1 MDVFGLSV
9 RVLKLEK
16 LIELKRAL
24 SRPKDKLMLLHLEAT
39 LEERERG
46 DRRS

>member
-1 MDVFGLSV
+1 MSWTCQV

-24 SRPKDKLMLLHLEAT
+24 SRPKDKLMLLYLEAT
-39 LEERERG
+39 FEERERAKKSG
-46 DRRS
+46 